1 MRISELSQR
10 SGVTMASIK
19 YYTREGL
26 LPAGERTGYNQTDY
40 GEQHLARLRLL
51 RALIEA
57 GGLTIAHART
67 VLTAIDDDS
76 LPVYDTLGIAQGA
89 IAGADSPA
97 SPESRARLLELA
109 AARGWRVHPDNPG
122 VDLAA
127 GILDRYSELGR
138 DDLAD
143 ALPGYL
149 DAAETIAA
157 ADLDVTPMAG
167 DRARA
172 AETVV
177 VGTVLGDTLV
187 AGLRRMAQQ
196 HLSSTAL
203 DPNGD
208 ACP

>member
-1 MRISELSQR
+1 MRISELSRR
-10 SGVTMASIK
+10 SGVSTASIK
-19 YYTREGL
+19 YYAREGL

-40 GEQHLARLRLL
+40 GEHHLSRLRLV

-67 VLTAIDDDS
+67 VLSAIDDDGLS
-76 LPVYDTLGIAQGA
+76 IYATLGIAQAA
-89 IAGADSPA
+89 IAGADSA
-97 SPESRARLLELA
+97 GSPESRARLLELA
-109 AARGWRVHPDNPG
+109 AARGWRIHPGNPG

-127 GILDRYSELGR
+127 GVLDRYRDLGR
-138 DDLAD
+138 DDLAA
-143 ALPGYL
+143 ALPQYL
-149 DAAETIAA
+149 DAAEALAA
-157 ADLDVTPMAG
+157 ADLSVTPLTG
-167 DRARA
+167 DRAQA

-196 HLSSTAL
+196 HLSTTAL

-208 ACP
+208 TRS